1 MEHSGN
7 GSGRWSRALGRL
19 LDQDAA
25 LSVFLVLLVSSTLL
39 SWPLREFLPHQI
51 FDVLAVVTILF
62 GVAVLAPNPRVAV
75 VGGIIGAAVAVQRV
89 SGIGRLSA
97 LETAPALAFFVVLAA
112 ALFVRV
118 FRPGKITVH
127 RLLGA
132 VALFVVLAVTWG
144 LAYQTVQALR
154 PRAFLTGGR
163 PASAEDLMWFSIVT
177 ISTVGYGDVLPA
189 TSLARALSA
198 LEALT
203 GVLYPSVL
211 IGFLVSQAAASWP
224 GRGRD
229 DPGHP

>member
-1 MEHSGN
+1 
-7 GSGRWSRALGRL
+7 
-19 LDQDAA
+19 
-25 LSVFLVLLVSSTLL
+25 VFLFLLVASTLL
-39 SWPLREFLPHQI
+39 SWPLREFLPHQV
-51 FDVLAVVTILF
+51 FDVLAVVTIVF
-62 GVAVLAPNPRVAV
+62 GVVVLAPNPRVAV
-75 VGGIIGAAVAVQRV
+75 VGGIIGAAVALQRV

-97 LETAPALAFFVVLAA
+97 LETGPAAAFFLVLAA
-112 ALFVRV
+112 ALFFRV
-118 FRPGKITVH
+118 FRPGKVTVH

-144 LAYQTVQALR
+144 LTYQTVQALR
-154 PRAFLTGGR
+154 PDSFLAGGR
-163 PASAEDLMWFSIVT
+163 PAKTEDLMWFSIVT

-224 GRGRD
+224 GGGRG
-229 DPGHP
+229 DPGPP

>member
-1 MEHSGN
+1 
-7 GSGRWSRALGRL
+7 
-19 LDQDAA
+19 
-25 LSVFLVLLVSSTLL
+25 VFLFLLVASTLL
-39 SWPLREFLPHQI
+39 SWPLREFLPHQV
-51 FDVLAVVTILF
+51 FDVLAVVTIVF
-62 GVAVLAPNPRVAV
+62 GVVVLAPNPRVAV

-97 LETAPALAFFVVLAA
+97 LETAPAAAFFLVLAA
-112 ALFVRV
+112 ALFFRV
-118 FRPGKITVH
+118 FRPGKVTVH

-144 LAYQTVQALR
+144 LTYQTVQALR
-154 PRAFLTGGR
+154 PDSFLAGGR
-163 PASAEDLMWFSIVT
+163 PAKTEDLMWFSIVT

-224 GRGRD
+224 GGGRA
-229 DPGHP
+229 DPGPP

>member
-1 MEHSGN
+1 MEHGAN
-7 GSGRWSRALGRL
+7 ESGRWSRALRRL

-39 SWPLREFLPHQI
+39 SWPLREFLPHQV

-144 LAYQTVQALR
+144 LGYQTLQAVR
-154 PRAFLTGGR
+154 PRAFLAGGQ
-163 PASAEDLMWFSIVT
+163 PANAEDLMWFSIVT

-224 GRGRD
+224 GHGRD
-229 DPGHP
+229 GPGTR